1 MKLSTSPNMKSISQ
15 ICVYCASST
24 KIADKYFQAA
34 DALAAVLAH
43 NGITLIYGGGAVG
56 LMGRMADQMLAHGGN
71 VIGVIP
77 DFMTAVEWEHKG
89 VTQMHVVMDMHQR
102 KRRFFEDT
110 DAIVALPGG
119 CGTLEEL
126 LEAITWKRLGLVTA
140 PIIIVNTDGF
150 YDPLIA
156 MLDRCVDENFMRA
169 EHKDIW
175 QVISHPDELLQ
186 AIADAADWDENAI
199 ESAKV

>member
-1 MKLSTSPNMKSISQ
+1 MKKVSQ
-15 ICVYCASST
+15 VCVYCASST
-24 KIADKYFQAA
+24 KIAPKFFEAA
-34 DALAAVLAH
+34 DELGEVLAS

-56 LMGRMADQMLAHGGN
+56 LMGRTADKVLSMGGH

-89 VTQMHVVMDMHQR
+89 VSKLHIVMDMHER
-102 KRRFFEDT
+102 KKRFFEGT

-126 LEAITWKRLGLVTA
+126 LEAITWKRLGLITA

-150 YDPLIA
+150 YDPLLT
-156 MLDRCVDENFMRA
+156 MLDRCVEENFMRA
-169 EHKDIW
+169 EHREIW
-175 QVISHPDELLQ
+175 QVISRPNELLQ
-186 AIADAADWDENAI
+186 AIQDAVEWDESAI
-199 ESAKV
+199 HRAKA

>member
-1 MKLSTSPNMKSISQ
+1 MKQVKQ
-15 ICVYCASST
+15 VCVYCASST
-24 KIADKYFQAA
+24 KVAEKYFLAA
-34 DALAAVLAH
+34 DALAEVLASH
-43 NGITLIYGGGAVG
+43 GITLIYGGGAVG
-56 LMGRMADQMLAHGGN
+56 LMGRMADRMLALGAD

-89 VTQMHVVMDMHQR
+89 VSQMHVVMDMHQR
-102 KRRFFEDT
+102 KRRFFEQT

-156 MLDRCVDENFMRA
+156 MLDRCVDENFMRT
-169 EHKDIW
+169 EHKQIW
-175 QVISHPDELLQ
+175 QVIAHPSELMA
-186 AIADAADWDENAI
+186 AIEAAADWDENAI
-199 ESAKV
+199 ATAKV

>member
-1 MKLSTSPNMKSISQ
+1 MKKLSQ
-15 ICVYCASST
+15 VCVYCASST
-24 KIADKYFQAA
+24 KVADKYFQAA
-34 DALAAVLAH
+34 DALGDILAA

-56 LMGRMADQMLAHGGN
+56 LMGRIADKVLSLGGD
-71 VIGVIP
+71 VVGVIP

-89 VTQMHVVMDMHQR
+89 VSRLHIVTDMHER
-102 KRRFFEDT
+102 KKRFFVDT

-150 YDPLIA
+150 YDPMIA
-156 MLDRCVDENFMRA
+156 MLDRCVEENFMRA
-169 EHKDIW
+169 EHKHIW
-175 QVISHPDELLQ
+175 QVIAEPSEFLQ
-186 AIADAADWDENAI
+186 AVADAVEWDESAI
-199 ESAKV
+199 HSAKA

>member
-1 MKLSTSPNMKSISQ
+1 MKEVRQ
-15 ICVYCASST
+15 VCVYCASST
-24 KIADKYFQAA
+24 KVAEKYFQAA
-34 DALAAVLAH
+34 EALGEVLAT

-56 LMGRMADQMLAHGGN
+56 LMGRIADRVLALGGH
-71 VIGVIP
+71 VVGVIP

-89 VTQMHVVMDMHQR
+89 VSQLEIVMDMHER
-102 KRRFFEDT
+102 KKRFFVGT

-150 YDPLIA
+150 YDPMIA
-156 MLDRCVDENFMRA
+156 MLERCVEENFMRA
-169 EHKDIW
+169 EHRDIW
-175 QVISHPDELLQ
+175 QVIAEPGELMA
-186 AIADAADWDENAI
+186 AIGAAVEWDGTAI
-199 ESAKV
+199 ERAKV

>member
-1 MKLSTSPNMKSISQ
+1 MKEVRQ
-15 ICVYCASST
+15 VCVYCASST
-24 KIADKYFQAA
+24 KVAEKYFQAEE
-34 DALAAVLAH
+34 ALGEVLAT

-56 LMGRMADQMLAHGGN
+56 LMGRIADRVLALGGH
-71 VIGVIP
+71 VVGVIP

-89 VTQMHVVMDMHQR
+89 VSQLEIVMDMHER
-102 KRRFFEDT
+102 KKRFFVGT

-150 YDPLIA
+150 YDPMIA
-156 MLDRCVDENFMRA
+156 MLERCVEENFMRA
-169 EHKDIW
+169 EHRDIW
-175 QVISHPDELLQ
+175 QVIAEPGELMA
-186 AIADAADWDENAI
+186 AIGAAVEWDGTAI
-199 ESAKV
+199 ERAKV

>member
-1 MKLSTSPNMKSISQ
+1 MKHITQ
-15 ICVYCASST
+15 VCVYCASST
-24 KIADKYFQAA
+24 KVADKYFQAA
-34 DALAAVLAH
+34 DALAEVLAT

-56 LMGRMADQMLAHGGN
+56 LMGRIADRMLAQGGE

-89 VTQMHVVMDMHQR
+89 VTRMHVVMDMHQR
-102 KRRFFEDT
+102 KRRFFEGT

-150 YDPLIA
+150 YDPLLQ
-156 MLDRCVDENFMRA
+156 MLDRCVEENFMRV
-169 EHKDIW
+169 EHKAIW
-175 QVISHPDELLQ
+175 QVIEHPSELLQ
-186 AIADAADWDENAI
+186 AIEDAAAWDENAI
-199 ESAKV
+199 ATAKV

>member
-1 MKLSTSPNMKSISQ
+1 MKTLSQ

-24 KIADKYFQAA
+24 KIADKYFQTA
-34 DALAAVLAH
+34 DALAEVLSA
-43 NGITLIYGGGAVG
+43 NNITLIYGGGAVG
-56 LMGRMADQMLAHGGN
+56 LMGRMADRMLEKGGN

-89 VTQMHVVMDMHQR
+89 VTQMQVVMDMHQR
-102 KRRFFEDT
+102 KRRFFEGT

-156 MLDRCVDENFMRA
+156 MLDRCVEENFMRP
-169 EHKDIW
+169 EHKQIW
-175 QVISHPDELLQ
+175 QVITHPSELLQ
-186 AIADAADWDENAI
+186 AIEDAAEWDENAI
-199 ESAKV
+199 QTAKA